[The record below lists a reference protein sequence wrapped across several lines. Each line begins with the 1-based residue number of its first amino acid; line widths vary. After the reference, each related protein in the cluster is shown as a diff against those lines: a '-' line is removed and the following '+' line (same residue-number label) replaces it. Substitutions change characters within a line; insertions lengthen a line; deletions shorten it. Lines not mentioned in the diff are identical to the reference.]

1 MKLFSVN
8 IYFSGALIESI
19 HLSDEGIVTKSAKGK
34 SDLKSKCMAVKG
46 LDPKLVETILNEV
59 VPNSS
64 TGVKFS
70 DVSGQEK
77 VIENKNAPS
86 TYCIH

>member
-1 MKLFSVN
+1 
-8 IYFSGALIESI
+8 
-19 HLSDEGIVTKSAKGK
+19 
-34 SDLKSKCMAVKG
+34 MAVKG